1 MPYSNESVYT
11 GEYNK
16 EPDLN
21 FDLYAEELCRI
32 AIKATYKSEEAFTVG
47 IFGSW
52 GSGKTTL
59 MRRIKAILENEDIF
73 KQLFIDGKQL
83 TKEEEFKPKK
93 RKIIW
98 FNPWKY
104 DSKEDTRNALIQVIL
119 IEISNDTKL
128 DVDKRKKI
136 MEKALTFGWSMAKL
150 SGHIGRGVIKTATL
164 GSIDTEYISKEIEK
178 AFQQE
183 DKPTINP
190 YQILN
195 NFEEDFRNIVLD
207 CVDKNGRLIVFID
220 DLDRCLPEN
229 ALAVLES
236 LKLYLSQVNCI
247 FFIGLDKRVIEQAVS
262 QRYKDIKITGKE
274 YIEKIIRLNFFL
286 PDKDPKEV
294 GKIFERVPMIIGN
307 YDIQGQPTQKEKEEV
322 EKLWNMILAATQAN
336 LRKVEQ
342 FIIAFELIEKI
353 VEGINKKIN
362 PAQASEKIK
371 WKENYP
377 MLAKV
382 LLIQMNFPDFYDALE
397 KNHTLMEQIQKIYN
411 LNNNGDED
419 AKLKAVQDKY
429 PSWSDPLL
437 IKFIVDHFEYG
448 KISNSNDW
456 KIIHKLSV
464 IYE

>member
-16 EPDLN
+16 DPDLN
-21 FDLYAEELCRI
+21 FELYAEQLCRI

-59 MRRIKAILENEDIF
+59 MRRIKKILEDEAIF
-73 KQLFIDGKQL
+73 KQLFSDEKKDQ
-83 TKEEEFKPKK
+83 KERFQQTK

-104 DSKEDTRNALIQVIL
+104 DSKEDTKNALIQIIL
-119 IEISNDTKL
+119 SEISNDITL
-128 DVDKRKKI
+128 AVEKRKKI
-136 MEKALTFGWSMAKL
+136 MEKAVTFGWSIAKV

-164 GSIDTEYISKEIEK
+164 GSIDTEYISQEIEK
-178 AFQQE
+178 AFQKGYKQA
-183 DKPTINP
+183 INP
-190 YQILN
+190 YQVLN
-195 NFEEDFRNIVLD
+195 NFEEDFKKIVFD
-207 CVDKNGRLIVFID
+207 YVTENGRLIVFID

-236 LKLYLSQVNCI
+236 LKLYLTQVNCI

-294 GKIFERVPMIIGN
+294 GKIFERVPMILGN
-307 YDIQGQPTQKEKEEV
+307 YDIEGQPTEKEKKEV
-322 EKLWNMILAATQAN
+322 ENLWNMILAATQAN
-336 LRKVEQ
+336 LRKIEQ

-353 VEGINKKIN
+353 VEGLNKKI
-362 PAQASEKIK
+362 PSTQAEERIN
-371 WKENYP
+371 WKDTYP
-377 MLAKV
+377 MLAKI
-382 LLIQMNFPDFYDALE
+382 LLIQMIFPDFYDALE
-397 KNHTLMEQIQKIYN
+397 KNPAWMEQIQKIY
-411 LNNNGDED
+411 LNNTGDEE
-419 AKLKAVQDKY
+419 AQLKTVQDKY
-429 PSWSDPLL
+429 PCWSDPTL

-464 IYE
+464 IYD

>member
-1 MPYSNESVYT
+1 MSYPIQCIYT

-21 FDLYAEELCRI
+21 FDVYAEELCQT
-32 AIKATYKSEEAFTVG
+32 AINATYQSKEAFTVG

-59 MRRIKAILENEDIF
+59 MRRIKEILDSEDIF
-73 KQLFIDGKQL
+73 KKLFIDEKDQSKKKL
-83 TKEEEFKPKK
+83 FQQTKCKT
-93 RKIIW
+93 IW

-104 DSKEDTRNALIQVIL
+104 DSKEDTRNALIQIIL
-119 IEISNDTKL
+119 SEISNDTIM

-136 MEKALTFGWSMAKL
+136 MEKAVTFGCSIAKL

-164 GSIDTEYISKEIEK
+164 GSIDTEYISEEIRK
-178 AFQQE
+178 AISE
-183 DKPTINP
+183 GKPLTNP

-195 NFEEDFRNIVLD
+195 DFEEDFRKIV
-207 CVDKNGRLIVFID
+207 VDYVGTNGRLIVFID

-294 GKIFERVPMIIGN
+294 EKIFARVPMIIGN

-322 EKLWNMILAATQAN
+322 KKLWNMILAATQAN
-336 LRKVEQ
+336 LRKIEQ

-353 VEGINKKIN
+353 VERLNKKILST
-362 PAQASEKIK
+362 QATRTIN
-371 WKENYP
+371 WKDNYP

-397 KNHTLMEQIQKIYN
+397 KNPALMDQIQKIYI
-411 LNNNGDED
+411 NNTEDEE

-429 PSWSDPLL
+429 PCWSDPFL
-437 IKFIVDHFEYG
+437 IKFIIEHFDYG
-448 KISNSNDW
+448 KISNSTDW
-456 KIIHKLSV
+456 EIIHKLSM
-464 IYE
+464 IYD

>member
-21 FDLYAEELCRI
+21 FDLYAKELCRI

-73 KQLFIDGKQL
+73 KQLFVDEKQL
-83 TKEEEFKPKK
+83 TKQEEFQPKK

-119 IEISNDTKL
+119 SEISNDTKL
-128 DVDKRKKI
+128 DVDQRKKI
-136 MEKALTFGWSMAKL
+136 MEKALTFGWSMAKV

-178 AFQQE
+178 AFQKEEQ
-183 DKPTINP
+183 PTINP

-362 PAQASEKIK
+362 PAQASEKIN

-382 LLIQMNFPDFYDALE
+382 LLLQMNFPDFYDALE
-397 KNHTLMEQIQKIYN
+397 KNYILMEQIQKIYN
-411 LNNNGDED
+411 LNNKVDED

-448 KISNSNDW
+448 KISNSTDW